1 MSNAFLESISK
12 RRTIYH
18 IGKNVSATPDH
29 ITKLIEIA
37 VENSPSAF
45 NSQSSRVVVLF
56 GEHSEDFWAIVRE
69 ALRKIVPAQAFEAT
83 DKKLASFAAGVGTVL
98 FFEDQDVVKGLQEQ
112 FELYAD
118 NFPVWS
124 EHSTGI
130 AQFAVWSALAS
141 EGIGASLQHY
151 NPIVDDEVKAKYGVP
166 ASWKLRAQLPFGS
179 IESPAGE
186 KTHIARD
193 ERFKIFK

>member
-56 GEHSEDFWAIVRE
+56 AEHSEDFWVIVRE

>member
-1 MSNAFLESISK
+1 MNTFLESISH

-18 IGKNVSATPDH
+18 IGKNVTVTPEH

-37 VENSPSAF
+37 IENSPSAF
-45 NSQSSRVVVLF
+45 NSQSSRAVILF
-56 GEHSEDFWAIVRE
+56 GSHSEDFWSIVRE
-69 ALRKIVPAQAFEAT
+69 TLRKVVPAAAFEST
-83 DKKLASFAAGVGTVL
+83 DKKISSFAAGVGTVL
-98 FFEDQDVVKGLQEQ
+98 FFEDQDVVKNLQEQ

-151 NPIVDDEVKAKYGVP
+151 NPLVDAQVAATFGVP
-166 ASWKLRAQLPFGS
+166 ASWKLRAQMPFGS
-179 IESPAGE
+179 IEAPAGD
-186 KTHIARD
+186 KNHMARN
-193 ERFKIFK
+193 ERFKVFK